1 VKKGY
6 FFSLDAFVAI
16 IIIGLGIYMAFF
28 TSSSAAP
35 KTNIFVLTE
44 DIVNYMTSTK
54 IYEINDD
61 IYPYIKY
68 LKNNDIITDNSNTLM
83 EQIGEFYVTNKMIE
97 AGNFAQNLTRN
108 VVSRRYSY
116 QILINNTNIY
126 NETLTNQSTALLL
139 ISSKAIVM
147 GMLNHSV
154 SWGPLDGEVR
164 VWY

>member
-61 IYPYIKY
+61 LYPYIKY
-68 LKNNDIITDNSNTLM
+68 LKNNDMITDNSNTLM
-83 EQIGEFYVTNKMIE
+83 EQIGEFYVRNMIPE
-97 AGNFAQNLTRN
+97 AGSFAKNLTHN
-108 VVSRRYSY
+108 VMSRRYSY
-116 QILINNTNIY
+116 QILINNKNIY
-126 NETLTNQSTALLL
+126 NETLSNQTDSLTLV
-139 ISSKAIVM
+139 SSKAIVM
-147 GMLNHSV
+147 GILDHSV
-154 SWGPLDGEVR
+154 SWGPLDAEVR